1 MQTNGRRAWR
11 LLGLATVVVLA
22 GCSSTETEPDAA
34 TELLFSP
41 EGTATAAATSE
52 PTAEPAATL
61 GELPDDCGGV
71 IATADV
77 VRIVGVP
84 LAGETTY
91 VFADAL
97 PDIGRTGRVT
107 CGYGAEGE
115 GADEG
120 EQTDEGDGPK
130 VEVTVNDYEGE
141 EAAQDRIDV
150 TLQAASERGNEVRD
164 QAIGPYQGYVLADD
178 DDASIVV
185 DVGPRTLVI
194 TMQRGL
200 VSAEAEVVVLERL
213 ASAVLRVPSET
224 VEPEDGE

>member
-1 MQTNGRRAWR
+1 MQTNGGHAWR

-22 GCSSTETEPDAA
+22 GCSSGEDEPDAA

-41 EGTATAAATSE
+41 EPTASAPATPE
-52 PTAEPAATL
+52 PTAEPAPTL

-84 LAGETTY
+84 LSGETTY
-91 VFADAL
+91 LFADAL

-107 CGYGAEGE
+107 CGYG
-115 GADEG
+115 D
-120 EQTDEGDGPK
+120 DDDGPK
-130 VEVTVNDYEGE
+130 VEVSVNDYESE
-141 EAAQDRIDV
+141 EAADDRIDV

-164 QAIGPYQGYVLADD
+164 QPIGSYQGYVLADD

-185 DVGPRTLVI
+185 DAGPRTLVI
-194 TMQRGL
+194 TVQRDL
-200 VSAEAEVVVLERL
+200 VSSEAEVVVLEQL
-213 ASAVLRVPSET
+213 ASTVLRVPTET
-224 VEPEDGE
+224 VEPEAEE

>member
-1 MQTNGRRAWR
+1 MQTNGRHAWR

-22 GCSSTETEPDAA
+22 GCSSEETEPDAA

-41 EGTATAAATSE
+41 EPTASAPATAE
-52 PTAEPAATL
+52 PTAEPAPTL
-61 GELPDDCGGV
+61 GALPDDCGGV

-77 VRIVGVP
+77 VRIVGAP
-84 LAGETTY
+84 LPGETTY

-107 CGYGAEGE
+107 CGYG
-115 GADEG
+115 D
-120 EQTDEGDGPK
+120 DGDGPK
-130 VEVTVNDYEGE
+130 VEVTVNDYESE
-141 EAAQDRIDV
+141 QAAEDRIDV

-164 QAIGPYQGYVLADD
+164 QSIGTYQGYVLADD

-185 DVGPRTLVI
+185 DAGPRTVVVTL
-194 TMQRGL
+194 QRDL

-213 ASAVLRVPSET
+213 ASTVLRVPAET
-224 VEPEDGE
+224 VEPEATE

>member
-1 MQTNGRRAWR
+1 MQTNGGHGWR

-22 GCSSTETEPDAA
+22 GCSSGEDEPDAA

-41 EGTATAAATSE
+41 EPTASAPVTAE
-52 PTAEPAATL
+52 PTADPAPTL

-84 LAGETTY
+84 LPGETTY

-97 PDIGRTGRVT
+97 PDIGRAGRVT
-107 CGYGAEGE
+107 CGYG
-115 GADEG
+115 
-120 EQTDEGDGPK
+120 DEGDGPK
-130 VEVTVNDYEGE
+130 VEVTVNDYESE
-141 EAAQDRIDV
+141 EAADDRIDV

-164 QAIGPYQGYVLADD
+164 QPIGSYEGYVLADD

-185 DVGPRTLVI
+185 DAGPRTVVVTL
-194 TMQRGL
+194 QRDL
-200 VSAEAEVVVLERL
+200 VSAQAEVVVLEQL
-213 ASAVLRVPSET
+213 ASTVLRVPTET
-224 VEPEDGE
+224 VEPEAEE

>member
-1 MQTNGRRAWR
+1 MQTTRGHAWR

-22 GCSSTETEPDAA
+22 GCSSGEDEPDAA

-41 EGTATAAATSE
+41 EPTASAPVTTE
-52 PTAEPAATL
+52 PTAEPAPTL

-84 LAGETTY
+84 LPGDTTY
-91 VFADAL
+91 LFADAL

-107 CGYGAEGE
+107 CGYG
-115 GADEG
+115 D
-120 EQTDEGDGPK
+120 DGDGAK
-130 VEVTVNDYEGE
+130 VEVTVNDYESE
-141 EAAQDRIDV
+141 QAADDRIDV

-164 QAIGPYQGYVLADD
+164 QPIGAYQGYVLADA

-185 DVGPRTLVI
+185 DAGPRTLVI
-194 TMQRGL
+194 TVQRDL
-200 VSAEAEVVVLERL
+200 VSAEAEVVVLEQL
-213 ASAVLRVPSET
+213 ASTVLRVPTET
-224 VEPEDGE
+224 VEPEAAQ